1 MTDLRRKDK
10 TFVDISL
17 SFIPNPLN
25 GDLTTIKD
33 ERAINNSIKNL
44 ILTRPNE
51 VPFQRDIGSNV
62 TALLFEFNDGSTADL
77 IEQEIVRT
85 IKFSEPRVEIQEVKV
100 ENDPDTYKFLATVK
114 YKIVGR
120 ETIFTVQQI
129 LTPTR

>member
-1 MTDLRRKDK
+1 MIELRQKDK
-10 TFVDISL
+10 TFRDISL
-17 SFIPNPLN
+17 TFNPSPIN
-25 GDLTTIKD
+25 GDLTTISD

-44 ILTRPNE
+44 ILIRPNE

-62 TALLFEFNDGSTADL
+62 TALLFEFNDASTAEV
-77 IEQEIVRT
+77 IEQEIIRT
-85 IKFSEPRVEIQEVKV
+85 IKFNEPRVIIQEVKV
-100 ENDPDTYKFLATVK
+100 DSNIDTYNFTATIK

>member
-1 MTDLRRKDK
+1 MIELRQKDK
-10 TFVDISL
+10 TFRDISL
-17 SFIPNPLN
+17 TFNPSPIN
-25 GDLTTIKD
+25 GDLTTISD

-44 ILTRPNE
+44 ILIRPNE

-62 TALLFEFNDGSTADL
+62 TALLFEFNDDSTAEV
-77 IEQEIVRT
+77 IEQEIIRT
-85 IKFSEPRVEIQEVKV
+85 IKFNEPRVILEEVKV
-100 ENDPDTYKFLATVK
+100 TSNPDTYNFTAIIK